1 MYLVK
6 INAMWCPSCLIMNN
20 IYEKVS
26 EKFNLKLKA
35 LDYDMDEEEVKTLS
49 VGNILPVLIL
59 YKNNEEILRIIG
71 EQSYQY
77 IEKKIGE
84 LI

>member
-6 INAMWCPSCLIMNN
+6 INAMWCPSCLIMNS

-35 LDYDMDEEEVKTLS
+35 LDYDMDE
-49 VGNILPVLIL
+49 
-59 YKNNEEILRIIG
+59 
-71 EQSYQY
+71 
-77 IEKKIGE
+77 
-84 LI
+84 